1 MANYFNCFFVLKT
14 LFNQKKLHLFQD
26 IGSEAI
32 SGVWTFFYNYFNK
45 YVLPRRSFEEGMGQ
59 NIVGYFLRAPFILI
73 RYLAAPVSMTKIY
86 VFIVLAKI
94 ISGSCVFYLFLKQL
108 KVKIFRL
115 L

>member
-1 MANYFNCFFVLKT
+1 MLFCFKDFI
-14 LFNQKKLHLFQD
+14 QSKKLHLFQD